1 LGQAA
6 IDFSHWGVEWR
17 WLNAGVTGQRLETR
31 GDNSVK
37 PVVFLVGADKGG
49 VGKTTIARTL
59 LDYLATKGVAAR
71 AFDTEFPR
79 GTLKRFFPKVTEVV
93 DITTAADQMKV
104 LDTLT
109 TSEVKVSTVDV
120 RAGALL
126 NTLKTFTDVGF
137 FDLCR
142 AGEFNFVLFHVIGP
156 SVASLEEI
164 AEVLP
169 YTDGQHYFVVKNF
182 INETSFFDWHPEIQK
197 GYFKLVKN
205 AVEVAIPKLNEL
217 AYEQAELGGVPFST
231 FIANKTVQGQNAN
244 YSLVLRGYVR
254 TWLSQISAEYDRIHL
269 VDRLGGNSA
278 SV

>member
-1 LGQAA
+1 M
-6 IDFSHWGVEWR
+6 
-17 WLNAGVTGQRLETR
+17 
-31 GDNSVK
+31 K

-49 VGKTTIARTL
+49 VGKTTITRTL
-59 LDYLATKGVAAR
+59 LDYLPARGIPVR

-79 GTLKRFFPKVTEVV
+79 GTLKRFFPSLTEIV

-109 TSEVKVSTVDV
+109 TSDVKVSAVDV

-126 NTLKTFTDVGF
+126 NTLMTFTNVGF

-164 AEVLP
+164 ADVMP

-197 GYFKLVKN
+197 GYFKLVKD
-205 AVEVAIPKLNEL
+205 AVEVTIPKLNEL
-217 AYEQAELGGVPFST
+217 AYERADLGGVPFST
-231 FIANKTVQGQNAN
+231 FVANKTAQGQNAD

-254 TWLSQISAEYDRIHL
+254 TWLAQINAEYDRIHL
-269 VDRLGGNSA
+269 VDRLAGNAGST
-278 SV
+278 